1 VREFEEEAVGTP
13 EGRVGLLA
21 PLRASDT
28 PIGDIHVTARS
39 SRRYAPWLW
48 VLAALFCAR
57 VFAQPI
63 ALVFHPGFLPP
74 FDAWHSAVLPYQLL
88 LASQGVILFWLAW
101 TAARFSTAAVT
112 PNRRIG
118 VSALI
123 LGTLY
128 FSFMAL
134 RLLLGA
140 TILHGQR
147 WFARPLPTVFHLVL
161 ATYLILF
168 AHFHYHRSST
178 QAVGGTEGNDD
189 V

>member
-1 VREFEEEAVGTP
+1 M
-13 EGRVGLLA
+13 GLLA
-21 PLRASDT
+21 LLRASDI
-28 PIGDIHVTARS
+28 PIGGTHVTALG

-48 VLAALFCAR
+48 VLAALFCVR
-57 VFAQPI
+57 VIAQPV
-63 ALVFHPGFLPP
+63 ALILHPGFLPP
-74 FDAWHSAVLPYQLL
+74 FDAWHSAVIPYALL
-88 LASQGVILFWLAW
+88 LASQGIILFWLAW
-101 TAARFSTAAVT
+101 TAMRFSTAAVT

-118 VSALI
+118 VNALI

-128 FSFMAL
+128 FSVMAL

-140 TILHGQR
+140 TILHDQR
-147 WFARPLPTVFHLVL
+147 WFARPLPTIFHLVL

-178 QAVGGTEGNDD
+178 QAVGGTERNDH

>member
-1 VREFEEEAVGTP
+1 
-13 EGRVGLLA
+13 VGLLA

-28 PIGDIHVTARS
+28 PIGDIHVTALG

-57 VFAQPI
+57 VIAQPI

-88 LASQGVILFWLAW
+88 LASQGIILFWLAW
-101 TAARFSTAAVT
+101 TAVRFSTAAVT

-118 VSALI
+118 VNALI

-128 FSFMAL
+128 VIRGPGYCMA
-134 RLLLGA
+134 G
-140 TILHGQR
+140 
-147 WFARPLPTVFHLVL
+147 L
-161 ATYLILF
+161 AEDVVVVRGRASIDPW
-168 AHFHYHRSST
+168 SS
-178 QAVGGTEGNDD
+178 
-189 V
+189 